1 MTIVKNSLRLIGPQM
16 SRRRILTAG
25 SAGMAAILASGRAP
39 VYAQATAKKMDA
51 ALILGAPD
59 VGGIAMEQFAKT
71 VTERSKGEIDM
82 RFHGGTLLA
91 KEMEIMNAVKS
102 GNVAV
107 GSPSGAAATVFPEMG
122 ALLVP
127 YLVKDY
133 KQAYA
138 IMNGKIGDM
147 IDKKIQERD
156 KLKVIYYFD
165 YGFRHFWTNGSA
177 IVEPKDLRGKKI
189 RVQPAKVFADT
200 INGLGG
206 NAVPMAWGE
215 VVSAA
220 KQGVIDGGDLP
231 IANID
236 ALKIYEVAKFVAL
249 TYHNYGPTCVVMNL
263 ESWNG
268 LSDAQKK
275 MTLDAGREAQD
286 KVRSLIEG
294 VDNFESAKKL
304 LEPKGMTVVQGNVE
318 AFRKIAQDKIW
329 PAYKTQFGALFDEI
343 ADFKA

>member
-1 MTIVKNSLRLIGPQM
+1 MTTPKSHQPLTGNV
-16 SRRRILTAG
+16 SRRRILTG
-25 SAGMAAILASGRAP
+25 TAGMTAILASGRAP
-39 VYAQATAKKMDA
+39 TFAQATPKKLDFA
-51 ALILGAPD
+51 NILGSPD
-59 VGGIAMEQFAKT
+59 VGGIAMEFFAKAI
-71 VTERSKGEIDM
+71 TERSKGELDV

-91 KEMEIMNAVKS
+91 KEMEIMNAVKV
-102 GNVAV
+102 GNVAI
-107 GSPSGAAATVFPEMG
+107 GSPAGAAATVFPEMG

-133 KQAYA
+133 AQAYA
-138 IMNGKIGDM
+138 MMNGKIGDTL
-147 IDKKIQERD
+147 DKAFQEKY
-156 KLKVIYYFD
+156 KLKVLYFFD

-189 RVQPAKVFADT
+189 RVQLAKVFSDT

-231 IANID
+231 VANID
-236 ALKIYEVAKFVAL
+236 ALKIYEVAKFCAL

-263 ESWNG
+263 EVWNG
-268 LSDAQKK
+268 LNDAQKK
-275 MTLDAGREAQD
+275 LVLDVSREAQNN
-286 KVRSLIEG
+286 VRKSIES
-294 VDNFESAKKL
+294 VDNLESAKKL

-318 AFRKIAQDKIW
+318 AFRKIAQEKVW
-329 PAYKTQFGALFDEI
+329 PIYQKQFGAFFDEI
-343 ADFKA
+343 ANFKA

>member
-1 MTIVKNSLRLIGPQM
+1 MRKHSMSQRPGLITRRSLLVTGIG
-16 SRRRILTAG
+16 
-25 SAGMAAILASGRAP
+25 GMAAILASGRAP
-39 VYAQATAKKMDA
+39 AFAQTAAKKMDFA
-51 ALILGAPD
+51 NILGAPD
-59 VGGIAMEQFAKT
+59 VGGIAMELFSKLI
-71 VTERSKGEIDM
+71 TERSKGEIEM

-91 KEMEIMNAVKS
+91 KELEIINAVKV

-107 GSPSGAAATVFPEMG
+107 GSPAGAAATVFPEMG

-133 KQAYA
+133 ASAYA
-138 IMNGKIGDM
+138 MMNGKIGDTL
-147 IDKKIQERD
+147 DKTFQDKY
-156 KLKVIYYFD
+156 KLKVLYFFD
-165 YGFRHFWTNGSA
+165 YGFRHFWTNGSP

-189 RVQPAKVFADT
+189 RVQLAKVFSDT

-231 IANID
+231 VANID
-236 ALKIYEVAKFVAL
+236 ALKIYEVSKFTSL

-263 ESWNG
+263 ASWNG
-268 LSDAQKK
+268 LNDQQKK
-275 MTLDAGREAQD
+275 LFLDVGREAQG
-286 KVRSLIEG
+286 KVRSAIES
-294 VDNFESAKKL
+294 VDNLDSAKKL

-318 AFRKIAQDKIW
+318 AFRKIAQEKVW
-329 PAYKTQFGALFDEI
+329 PTYQKQFGALFDEI
-343 ADFKA
+343 ANFKA

>member
-1 MTIVKNSLRLIGPQM
+1 MTTPKTGSRLIGTL
-16 SRRRILTAG
+16 SRRRIVAGG
-25 SAGMAAILASGRAP
+25 SAGMAAILLSGRTP
-39 VYAQATAKKMDA
+39 VYAQAQARKLDFA
-51 ALILGAPD
+51 NILGSPD
-59 VGGIAMEQFAKT
+59 VGGIAMELFAKEIT
-71 VTERSKGEIDM
+71 TRSKGEVEV

-91 KEMEIMNAVKS
+91 KEMEIMNAVKA
-102 GNVAV
+102 GNVAI
-107 GSPSGAAATVFPEMG
+107 GSPAGAAATVFPEMG
-122 ALLVP
+122 ALLIP

-133 KQAYA
+133 ASAYA
-138 IMNGKIGDM
+138 MLNGKIGDTL
-147 IDKKIQERD
+147 DKQFQEKY
-156 KLKVIYYFD
+156 KLKVLYYFD

-189 RVQPAKVFADT
+189 RVQLAKVFSDT

-231 IANID
+231 VANIE
-236 ALKIYEVAKFVAL
+236 ALKIYEVAKYCSL

-263 ESWNG
+263 EVWSG

-275 MTLDAGREAQD
+275 LFMDVGREAQS
-286 KVRSLIEG
+286 KVRNLIES

-304 LEPKGMTVVQGNVE
+304 LEPKGMTVVQGNIE
-318 AFRKIAQDKIW
+318 AFRKIAEQKIW
-329 PAYKTQFGALFDEI
+329 PTYKTQFGALFDEI
-343 ADFKA
+343 AGFKA

>member
-1 MTIVKNSLRLIGPQM
+1 MTTRNIKTAVTRRSLMQ
-16 SRRRILTAG
+16 AG
-25 SAGMAAILASGRAP
+25 AGIAGILAAGRAP
-39 VYAQATAKKMDA
+39 AFAQAQPKKLDFA
-51 ALILGAPD
+51 NILGAPD
-59 VGGIAMEQFAKT
+59 VGGIAMELFAKET
-71 VTERSKGEIDM
+71 TARGKGAVEA

-91 KEMEIMNAVKS
+91 KEMEIMNAVKA
-102 GNVAV
+102 GNVAI
-107 GSPSGAAATVFPEMG
+107 GSPAGAAATVFPEMG
-122 ALLVP
+122 VLLVP

-133 KQAYA
+133 AQAYS
-138 IMNGKIGDM
+138 IMNGKIGDAL
-147 IDKKIQERD
+147 DKQFQEKY
-156 KLKVIYYFD
+156 KLKVLYYFD

-189 RVQPAKVFADT
+189 RVQLAKVFSDT

-231 IANID
+231 VANID
-236 ALKIYEVAKFVAL
+236 ALKIYEVAKYTSL

-263 ESWNG
+263 EAWG
-268 LSDAQKK
+268 ALSDTQKK
-275 MTLDAGREAQD
+275 LFMDVGREAQS
-286 KVRSLIEG
+286 KVRNLIES

-318 AFRKIAQDKIW
+318 AFRKIAEQKVW
-329 PAYKTQFGALFDEI
+329 PTYKSQFGALFDEI
-343 ADFKA
+343 AAFKA